1 LNLKRWL
8 HLFWTTLVVGA
19 AGSLIVGLLLQWTDT
34 TNTMK
39 LNGTVDLLVNIG
51 LLLGVGIMV
60 SVYSQM
66 GFFAYMMVNYMG
78 AGVFSRRTWQYIQ
91 LVLTALALF
100 ELMVLRIFVGGN
112 KDSYSDFIL
121 GVIILVVSVVVAYFK
136 AKMTNGSAWI
146 PTLFFMI
153 AITIVETIGVLK
165 IEVDQATA
173 WIAAPLIACNAYQIL
188 ILHRVLKPKQSTQL
202 HSQEMIN

>member
-1 LNLKRWL
+1 MNLKRWL

-19 AGSLIVGLLLQWTDT
+19 AGSLVIGLVLQLTD
-34 TNTMK
+34 TMK
-39 LNGTVDLLVNIG
+39 LNGTADLFVNIG

-78 AGVFSRRTWQYIQ
+78 TGVFSRRTWQYIQ

-100 ELMVLRIFVGGN
+100 ELMFLRIFVGGN
-112 KDSYSDFIL
+112 KSSYSDVVL
-121 GVIILVVSVVVAYFK
+121 GGIILVVAIAVAYFK
-136 AKMTNGSAWI
+136 ARMTNGSAWI

-153 AITIVETIGVLK
+153 AVTIVETIGVLK

-173 WIAAPLIACNAYQIL
+173 WIAGPLIACNAYQIL
-188 ILHRVLKPKQSTQL
+188 ILHRILKPKQSPQI

>member
-1 LNLKRWL
+1 MNLKRWL

-19 AGSLIVGLLLQWTDT
+19 AGSLVIGLVLQL

-39 LNGTVDLLVNIG
+39 LNGTADLFVNIG
-51 LLLGVGIMV
+51 LLLGVGVMV

-78 AGVFSRRTWQYIQ
+78 TGVFSRRTWQYIQ

-100 ELMVLRIFVGGN
+100 ELMFLRIFVGGN
-112 KDSYSDFIL
+112 KSSYSDVVL
-121 GVIILVVSVVVAYFK
+121 GGIILVVAIAVAYFK
-136 AKMTNGSAWI
+136 ARMTNDSAWI

-153 AITIVETIGVLK
+153 AVTIVETIGVLK

-173 WIAAPLIACNAYQIL
+173 WIAGPLIACNAYQIL
-188 ILHRVLKPKQSTQL
+188 ILHRILKPKQSPQV

>member
-1 LNLKRWL
+1 
-8 HLFWTTLVVGA
+8 VVGA
-19 AGSLIVGLLLQWTDT
+19 AGSLVIGLLLQWTDT

-39 LNGTVDLLVNIG
+39 LNGTADFLVNVG
-51 LLLGVGIMV
+51 LLLGVGVMV

-78 AGVFSRRTWQYIQ
+78 MGVFSRRTWQYIQ
-91 LVLTALALF
+91 IVLTALALF

-112 KDSYSDFIL
+112 KASYSDLIL
-121 GVIILVVSVVVAYFK
+121 GIIILVIAIVVAYFK

-173 WIAAPLIACNAYQIL
+173 WIAGPLIACNAYQIL
-188 ILHRVLKPKQSTQL
+188 ILHRVLKPKQSPQL
-202 HSQEMIN
+202 HSQEMKI

>member
-1 LNLKRWL
+1 MNLKRWL

-19 AGSLIVGLLLQWTDT
+19 AGSLVIGLVLQLTD
-34 TNTMK
+34 TMK
-39 LNGTVDLLVNIG
+39 LNGTADLFVNIG
-51 LLLGVGIMV
+51 LLLGVGVMV

-78 AGVFSRRTWQYIQ
+78 TGVFSRRTWQYIQ

-100 ELMVLRIFVGGN
+100 ELMFLRIFVGGN
-112 KDSYSDFIL
+112 KSSYSDVVL
-121 GVIILVVSVVVAYFK
+121 GGIILVVAIAVAYFK
-136 AKMTNGSAWI
+136 ARMTNGSAWI

-153 AITIVETIGVLK
+153 AVTIVETIGVLK

-173 WIAAPLIACNAYQIL
+173 WIAGPLIACNAYQIL
-188 ILHRVLKPKQSTQL
+188 ILHRVLKPKQSPQI

>member
-1 LNLKRWL
+1 MNLKRWL

-19 AGSLIVGLLLQWTDT
+19 AGSLVIGLALQLTD
-34 TNTMK
+34 TMK
-39 LNGTVDLLVNIG
+39 LNGTADLFVNIG
-51 LLLGVGIMV
+51 LLLGVGVMV

-78 AGVFSRRTWQYIQ
+78 TGVFSRRTWQYVQ

-100 ELMVLRIFVGGN
+100 ELMFLRIFVGGN
-112 KDSYSDFIL
+112 KSSYSDVVL
-121 GVIILVVSVVVAYFK
+121 GGIILLVAIAVAYFK

-153 AITIVETIGVLK
+153 AVTIVETIGVLK

-173 WIAAPLIACNAYQIL
+173 WIAGPLIACNAYQIL
-188 ILHRVLKPKQSTQL
+188 ILHRVLKPKQSPQI

>member
-1 LNLKRWL
+1 MNLKRWL

-19 AGSLIVGLLLQWTDT
+19 AGSLVIGLVLQLTD
-34 TNTMK
+34 TMK
-39 LNGTVDLLVNIG
+39 LNGTADLFVNIG

-78 AGVFSRRTWQYIQ
+78 TGVFSRRTWQYIQ
-91 LVLTALALF
+91 LVLTALSLF
-100 ELMVLRIFVGGN
+100 ELMFLRIFVGGN
-112 KDSYSDFIL
+112 KSSYSDVVL
-121 GVIILVVSVVVAYFK
+121 GGIILIVAIAVAYFK
-136 AKMTNGSAWI
+136 ARMTNGSAWI

-153 AITIVETIGVLK
+153 AVTIVETIGVLK

-173 WIAAPLIACNAYQIL
+173 WIAGPLIACNAYQIL
-188 ILHRVLKPKQSTQL
+188 ILHRVLKPKQSPQI

>member
-1 LNLKRWL
+1 MNFKRWL

-19 AGSLIVGLLLQWTDT
+19 AGSLVIGLLLQWTDT

-39 LNGTVDLLVNIG
+39 LNGTADFLVNVG
-51 LLLGVGIMV
+51 LLLGVGVMV

-78 AGVFSRRTWQYIQ
+78 MGVFSRRTWQYIQ
-91 LVLTALALF
+91 IVLTALALF

-112 KDSYSDFIL
+112 KASYSDLIL
-121 GVIILVVSVVVAYFK
+121 GIIILVIAIVVAYFK

-173 WIAAPLIACNAYQIL
+173 WIAGPLIACNAYQIL
-188 ILHRVLKPKQSTQL
+188 ILHRVLKPKQSPQL
-202 HSQEMIN
+202 HSQEMKI

>member
-19 AGSLIVGLLLQWTDT
+19 AGSLVIGLVLQLTD
-34 TNTMK
+34 TMK
-39 LNGTVDLLVNIG
+39 LNGTADLFVNIG
-51 LLLGVGIMV
+51 LLLGVGVMV

-78 AGVFSRRTWQYIQ
+78 TGVFSRRTWQYIQ

-100 ELMVLRIFVGGN
+100 ELMFLRIFVGGN
-112 KDSYSDFIL
+112 KSSYSDVVL
-121 GVIILVVSVVVAYFK
+121 GGIILVVAIAVAYFK
-136 AKMTNGSAWI
+136 ARMTNGSAWI

-153 AITIVETIGVLK
+153 AVTIVETIGVLK
-165 IEVDQATA
+165 IEVDQATV
-173 WIAAPLIACNAYQIL
+173 WIAGPLIACNAYQIL
-188 ILHRVLKPKQSTQL
+188 ILHRVLKPKQSPQI
-202 HSQEMIN
+202 HNQEMIN

>member
-1 LNLKRWL
+1 MNLKRWL

-19 AGSLIVGLLLQWTDT
+19 AGSLVIGLVLQLTD
-34 TNTMK
+34 TMK
-39 LNGTVDLLVNIG
+39 LNGTADLFVNIG
-51 LLLGVGIMV
+51 LLLGVGVMV

-78 AGVFSRRTWQYIQ
+78 TGVFSRRTWQYIQ
-91 LVLTALALF
+91 LVLAALALF
-100 ELMVLRIFVGGN
+100 ELMFLRIFVGGN
-112 KDSYSDFIL
+112 KSSYSDVVL
-121 GVIILVVSVVVAYFK
+121 GGIILVVAIAVAYFK
-136 AKMTNGSAWI
+136 ARMTNGSAWI

-153 AITIVETIGVLK
+153 AVTIVETIGVLK

-173 WIAAPLIACNAYQIL
+173 WIAGPLIACNAYQIL
-188 ILHRVLKPKQSTQL
+188 ILHRVLKPKQSPQI

>member
-1 LNLKRWL
+1 MNLKRWL

-19 AGSLIVGLLLQWTDT
+19 AGSLVIGLVLQLTD
-34 TNTMK
+34 TMK
-39 LNGTVDLLVNIG
+39 LNGTADLFVNIG

-78 AGVFSRRTWQYIQ
+78 TGVFSRRTWQYIQ

-100 ELMVLRIFVGGN
+100 ELMFLRIFVGGN
-112 KDSYSDFIL
+112 KSSYSDVVL
-121 GVIILVVSVVVAYFK
+121 GGIILVVAIAVAYFK
-136 AKMTNGSAWI
+136 ARMTNGSAWI

-153 AITIVETIGVLK
+153 AVTIVETIGVLK

-173 WIAAPLIACNAYQIL
+173 WIAGPLIACNAYQIL
-188 ILHRVLKPKQSTQL
+188 ILHRVLKPKQSPQI